1 MEELENRLCY
11 EIGEIPKISLN
22 SLLPIKVS
30 LSSGIVKEDYFLTK
44 NGEIYPLSFTIKED
58 AWNKEKDEEIRNK
71 LREAWEL
78 RPIDNINIDEEKCN
92 PFRI

>member
-11 EIGEIPKISLN
+11 EIGETPKTSLN

-30 LSSGIVKEDYFLTK
+30 LSSGTVKEDYFLTK
-44 NGEIYPLSFTIKED
+44 GGNIYPLSFTIKED
-58 AWNKEKDEEIRNK
+58 AWSKEIEESIRNK

-78 RPIDNINIDEEKCN
+78 HPIDDIKIDEEKCN
-92 PFRI
+92 PFRL